1 MYQIDNV
8 ELGNKVVSLV
18 VNFEV
23 KPLSESPRVHVV
35 LKHQIIG
42 IAVRLHIQQLYLE
55 YCEKISR
62 LVIRVELQLII
73 KQFTLVLRKSRKV
86 SRIKTHEQTC
96 KILHFVPVVVVIVVK
111 LDKLHT
117 LRVVPIRQSHLVH
130 LPSLLCHLLPATF
143 LL

>member
-62 LVIRVELQLII
+62 LVIRVKLKLII
-73 KQFTLVLRKSRKV
+73 KHFALVLRKSRKV
-86 SRIKTHEQTC
+86 SRIKAHE
-96 KILHFVPVVVVIVVK
+96 
-111 LDKLHT
+111 
-117 LRVVPIRQSHLVH
+117 
-130 LPSLLCHLLPATF
+130 
-143 LL
+143 